1 MNPETPPGDSVPSA
15 SAVPAGMEWNDGFQE
30 VVEWIEEG
38 NRCLFVT
45 GKAGTGKSTLLQHIK
60 RNVLG
65 QAVVLAPTGVAAV
78 HVGGQTIHSFFRFPP
93 HVLFPEAVARLGG
106 GPVYRKLR
114 TVIIDEIS
122 MVRADVI
129 DAIDIYLRRH
139 GPDPH
144 LPFGGV
150 QMVFFGDLHQLP
162 PVVSPHEMEAFQSI
176 YESPWFFK
184 AKVFSRLPFD
194 RVHLKKVYR
203 QKEKGFLS
211 LLNAIRTGE
220 AEEEELAALNG
231 RLDKAWQPTEEE
243 PCITLTSTNVAADRV
258 NARKLD
264 ELPAHL
270 AMYAANVQGE
280 FEPRAFPTDE
290 PLALR
295 VGAQVMF
302 LKNHSQGFWVN
313 GTLGVVVG
321 MDAEAIWV
329 DIPSRTGFD
338 GREDG
343 RDQARENRGRNLDP
357 HAGPIGAYRVEKAV
371 WESVRYGLDAATGR
385 VVPRPVGRFTQFPLK
400 LAWAMTIH
408 KSQGK
413 TFDRVIIDLGQG
425 AFAHGQSYVALSRC
439 TTLEGITLR
448 RAVTGRDLM
457 VDPEV
462 REFLS

>member
-1 MNPETPPGDSVPSA
+1 
-15 SAVPAGMEWNDGFQE
+15 MEWNDGFQE
-30 VVEWIEEG
+30 VVECIEEG
-38 NRCLFVT
+38 IPCLFVT

-106 GPVYRKLR
+106 GAVYRKLR

-129 DAIDIYLRRH
+129 DAIDIFLRRH
-139 GPDPH
+139 GPDPQ

-220 AEEEELAALNG
+220 AEEEELHSLNG

-264 ELPAHL
+264 ELPTHL

-338 GREDG
+338 GGEDG
-343 RDQARENRGRNLDP
+343 RDQNRENRGRNLDP

-413 TFDRVIIDLGQG
+413 TFERVIIDLGQG

>member
-1 MNPETPPGDSVPSA
+1 
-15 SAVPAGMEWNDGFQE
+15 MEWNDGFQE
-30 VVEWIEEG
+30 VVDTIKEG
-38 NRCLFVT
+38 NPCLFVT

-60 RNVLG
+60 RTVLA

-93 HVLFPEAVARLGG
+93 HVLFPEAVARMGG
-106 GPVYRKLR
+106 GILYRKLH

-129 DAIDIYLRRH
+129 DAIDIFLRRH
-139 GPDPH
+139 GPEPH
-144 LPFGGV
+144 LAFGGV
-150 QMVFFGDLHQLP
+150 QMIFFGDLHQLP

-184 AKVFSRLPFD
+184 AKVFSRMPFD
-194 RVHLKKVYR
+194 RVQLKKVYR
-203 QKEKGFLS
+203 QKEKGFVS

-220 AEEEELAALNG
+220 AEEEELHSLNG

-264 ELPAHL
+264 ELPTNL
-270 AMYAANVQGE
+270 AMYAATVQGE

-313 GTLGVVVG
+313 GTLGTVVG

-329 DIPSRTGFD
+329 DVPSRE
-338 GREDG
+338 GRET
-343 RDQARENRGRNLDP
+343 RGGNLDP
-357 HAGPIGAYRVEKAV
+357 YAGPIGALRVEKAV

-385 VVPRPVGRFTQFPLK
+385 VVPRSVGRFTQFPLK

-413 TFDRVIIDLGQG
+413 TFERVIIDLGQG

>member
-1 MNPETPPGDSVPSA
+1 MRGRPSNPSTKAPGSSRPSV
-15 SAVPAGMEWNDGFQE
+15 F
-30 VVEWIEEG
+30 
-38 NRCLFVT
+38 T
-45 GKAGTGKSTLLQHIK
+45 
-60 RNVLG
+60 
-65 QAVVLAPTGVAAV
+65 
-78 HVGGQTIHSFFRFPP
+78 
-93 HVLFPEAVARLGG
+93 
-106 GPVYRKLR
+106 
-114 TVIIDEIS
+114 
-122 MVRADVI
+122 
-129 DAIDIYLRRH
+129 
-139 GPDPH
+139 
-144 LPFGGV
+144 
-150 QMVFFGDLHQLP
+150 
-162 PVVSPHEMEAFQSI
+162 
-176 YESPWFFK
+176 
-184 AKVFSRLPFD
+184 RLPFD
-194 RVHLKKVYR
+194 RVHLKTVYR

-220 AEEEELAALNG
+220 AEEEELTSLNG
-231 RLDKAWQPTEEE
+231 RLDKAWQPTEAE

-258 NARKLD
+258 NARMLD
-264 ELPAHL
+264 GLPAHL
-270 AMYAANVQGE
+270 ALYAAHVQGE
-280 FEPRAFPTDE
+280 FEPRSFPTDE

-329 DIPSRTGFD
+329 DIPTRTGFASS
-338 GREDG
+338 EDG
-343 RDQARENRGRNLDP
+343 SEQSRENRGRNLDP
-357 HAGPIGAYRVEKAV
+357 DAGPIGAYRVEKAV